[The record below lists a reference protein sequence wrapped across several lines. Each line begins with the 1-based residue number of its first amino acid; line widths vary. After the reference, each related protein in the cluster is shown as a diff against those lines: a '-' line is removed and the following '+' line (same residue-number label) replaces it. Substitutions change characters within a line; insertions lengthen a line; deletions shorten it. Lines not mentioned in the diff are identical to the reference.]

1 MFGLPQRLLLLLLFI
16 YQGLGVQLP
25 FFLAAAVIPAE
36 CAAAVPEVLAGQSWR
51 RTKQSKAHLARQQH
65 R

>member
-1 MFGLPQRLLLLLLFI
+1 VFGLPQRLLLLLFF

-36 CAAAVPEVLAGQSWR
+36 CAAAVPEVLARQGWQQ
-51 RTKQSKAHLARQQH
+51 TKQSKAYLAWQQH
-65 R
+65 W